1 MPRTPIPP
9 DFPEQMVELVRA
21 GRTPDELAK
30 EFEPPAQ
37 TIRNWVY
44 QAGLDEGLRDDGLP
58 SDAKTELRRLRREIR
73 QLRTEREIL
82 AKPRPGSIGRPTRYH
97 PALRVRENA
106 SGLLFYCHQVPP
118 AYGLHQRLL
127 CVAQATGVGA
137 VALGR
142 QVDRNDKTNP
152 YLVSWHLRR
161 APDA

>member
-1 MPRTPIPP
+1 MPRTRNPYPP
-9 DFPEQMVELVRA
+9 DFREQMVELVRA
-21 GRTPDELAK
+21 GRAPDELAK
-30 EFEPPAQ
+30 EFEPSAQ

-44 QAGLDEGLRDDGLP
+44 QAGLDEGLRDDGLT
-58 SDAKTELRRLRREIR
+58 SDEKTELRRLRREIR

-82 AKPRPGSIGRPTRYH
+82 ALGRPPRYR

-106 SGLLFYCHQVPP
+106 SGLLFYCHHVPP

-142 QVDRNDKTNP
+142 QVDRHDQANP

-161 APDA
+161 APHA